1 MPMPTGTSTPA
12 APSAPVPHASA
23 GADATRKRQRLQ
35 CRGHI
40 ASARSE
46 RKAQRG
52 ASTSTSKRVGS
63 RHFLK
68 KREGRADFTLVFL
81 YNGRRNVAIWYSVRT
96 TSGSVQTRAKDHRRC
111 NSAAIDGWAH
121 GTVRVLASLLNALAE
136 CQCGGVRSCRWSY
149 MLAARLRGP
158 APRRDR
164 SSAAL
169 NAMGG

>member
-1 MPMPTGTSTPA
+1 MPVPTGTSTPA

-46 RKAQRG
+46 RKARRA
-52 ASTSTSKRVGS
+52 ASTSTRKRVGS
-63 RHFLK
+63 CHLK
-68 KREGRADFTLVFL
+68 KKRGPGRLHPSIFIQWKEKRGYLVQCSYHIGIRSDKQKTTASARELV
-81 YNGRRNVAIWYSVRT
+81 
-96 TSGSVQTRAKDHRRC
+96 
-111 NSAAIDGWAH
+111 IDGWAH

-136 CQCGGVRSCRWSY
+136 CQCGGVRSCRWSF
-149 MLAARLRGP
+149 MPAARLRGP

-169 NAMGG
+169 NAMAG